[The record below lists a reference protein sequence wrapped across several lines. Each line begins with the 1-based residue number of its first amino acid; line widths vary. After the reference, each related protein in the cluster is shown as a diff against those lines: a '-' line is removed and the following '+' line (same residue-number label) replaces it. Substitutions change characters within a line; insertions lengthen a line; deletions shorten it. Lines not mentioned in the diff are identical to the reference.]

1 MSREDSSAALSI
13 TFGIG
18 ASNEVVR
25 VSSHTHRLSTDS
37 GDIDGSIANQLGST
51 NNSIG
56 SINTSNDTEWI
67 AISCEQDTCCIIGQE
82 SRIIHQS
89 RTDNSEV
96 DVYGSPLP
104 YFGSPLIDSG
114 SISSMVYQMNSIIH
128 KPYGII
134 NHQLSIV
141 KEGVH
146 VNTDPLE
153 DIDGDGS
160 PQTCGSCQQS
170 YATMVDDS
178 ICSSDSDQIS
188 WHYQQLYVG
197 FYIRIEVN
205 SVWGSRSNYNKDMI
219 ADVFRRSLNG
229 KGYELDMTE
238 WSKVKSSSSNSLVG
252 SNVGVLFES
261 EGAVL
266 VSFVPTPIRLPSLIV
281 IEVCLEREYSLERE
295 HRHTYV
301 LDEMSCALELKS
313 RCLILKM
320 TLKKTLKMIL
330 KICHVPEGVY
340 IPFRSWNMFTRQEDS
355 IIFPSLPPLFRP
367 RRPPLSIQYCLDLV
381 LRVRWRIIQMG
392 LCIIREGEV
401 EVVYMPLSKD
411 TQWLR

>member
-1 MSREDSSAALSI
+1 MADHLKDFGVSAAGSRGI

-25 VSSHTHRLSTDS
+25 VCSHTHRLSTDS

-56 SINTSNDTEWI
+56 SINTSIDTEWI

-146 VNTDPLE
+146 VNTDLPE
-153 DIDGDGS
+153 DIDGDRS
-160 PQTCGSCQQS
+160 PQTGGSCQQL
-170 YATMVDDS
+170 YATMIDDS

-188 WHYQQLYVG
+188 WHYQQLYVR
-197 FYIRIEVN
+197 FYIRIEVI
-205 SVWGSRSNYNKDMI
+205 SVWRSRSNYNKDMI

-238 WSKVKSSSSNSLVG
+238 WSKVKCSSSSSLVD

-261 EGAVL
+261 EGAAVV
-266 VSFVPTPIRLPSLIV
+266 VSVVPTPMIV
-281 IEVCLEREYSLERE
+281 IEVCLEREYSLEGE

-340 IPFRSWNMFTRQEDS
+340 IPFRSWNMCTRQKDS
-355 IIFPSLPPLFRP
+355 TISSFPPSLPFSS
-367 RRPPLSIQYCLDLV
+367 PPPSLINSVLS
-381 LRVRWRIIQMG
+381 
-392 LCIIREGEV
+392 
-401 EVVYMPLSKD
+401 
-411 TQWLR
+411 